1 MSLGWRNSNPSGPQF
16 SGDPSTCKPLASEP
30 EPDQHDPGESLPE
43 VAGGVQGFAAGFL
56 NSNETRS
63 FEIW

>member
-43 VAGGVQGFAAGFL
+43 VAVGFHDSL
-56 NSNETRS
+56 M
-63 FEIW
+63 